1 MFIDSAYW
9 HNSRLDFKDKDH
21 PLFVGSCGIYQLL
34 TREKLPTHRPRGRLD
49 YQLLYIASGKGHFY
63 FNGAEHIISAGNMV
77 LFRPKEEQRYYYYG
91 KDHTEVY
98 WVHFTGANVK
108 NILRKY
114 GISDQTHVIRTG
126 ISLDYKRLYLQMIQ
140 ELKLCKPHYEE
151 LLVHY
156 LELIFI
162 MISRLQEK
170 KQKNNNIF
178 LMDEMDKAVAFFHSN
193 YNHTISIEEYA
204 GNHGMS
210 VSWFIQNFKAY
221 TGSTPTQYILSL
233 RISNA
238 QNLLES
244 TPYNVTEIA
253 EIVGYNNPL
262 YFSRIFKKHCGV
274 SPSKFRKQL
283 KVDKE

>member
-1 MFIDSAYW
+1 
-9 HNSRLDFKDKDH
+9 
-21 PLFVGSCGIYQLL
+21 
-34 TREKLPTHRPRGRLD
+34 
-49 YQLLYIASGKGHFY
+49 
-63 FNGAEHIISAGNMV
+63 
-77 LFRPKEEQRYYYYG
+77 
-91 KDHTEVY
+91 
-98 WVHFTGANVK
+98 
-108 NILRKY
+108 
-114 GISDQTHVIRTG
+114 
-126 ISLDYKRLYLQMIQ
+126 MIQ
-140 ELKLCKPHYEE
+140 ELKLCRPHYEE

-156 LELIFI
+156 LELMFI
-162 MISRLQEK
+162 MFSRLQEK
-170 KQKNNNIF
+170 KQKSNNIF

-221 TGSTPTQYILSL
+221 TSSTPTQYILSL

-262 YFSRIFKKHCGV
+262 YFSRIFKKHCGL
-274 SPSKFRKQL
+274 SPSEFRKQL
-283 KVDKE
+283 KIYKE